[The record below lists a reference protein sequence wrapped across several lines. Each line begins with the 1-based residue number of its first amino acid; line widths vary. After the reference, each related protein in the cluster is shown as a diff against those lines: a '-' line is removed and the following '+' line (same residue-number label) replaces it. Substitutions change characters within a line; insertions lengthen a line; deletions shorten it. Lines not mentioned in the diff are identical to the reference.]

1 MKDRYD
7 FLDTL
12 NRYFNVNLVMGICS
26 VLTILNV
33 DAITGIAGIVALV
46 CSILS
51 LIYTWRLYKTSAN
64 KKMRT
69 VFWLQLGTAIVIF
82 IMAFALMSVVMSLV
96 FQESMMSGY
105 GHGSLDSVENYLDM
119 NPGIILIIIAFA
131 IILLVIRIITIVLSL
146 SFFKEE
152 VPTEKVN
159 GIYNT
164 VLTLSI
170 IAVVIDVIFSAFMNS
185 QSSLNVSSILSTVVY
200 LYFLNICR
208 NEYQILL
215 EDEDARRYTDF
226 E

>member
-12 NRYFNVNLVMGICS
+12 NRYFNVNLIIGVCS